1 MDKFF
6 KISERNSTIGTEIV
20 AGITTFLAMAYILFV
35 NPSTLEAAGMDWGA
49 VFVATGLAA
58 AIGTLIMGLYA
69 NLPIAQAPGMGMNA
83 FFAYYVVLTLGY
95 SWQQALAGIMISG
108 IIFVILSVTG
118 ARKAIINA
126 IPTSLKYAVGTGI
139 GFFIAF
145 IGFKNAGI
153 VVANPATFVGLGD
166 ITSGNALLALIGLVI
181 TFVLYVRKVKGSI
194 FIGMVITSIIGMFM
208 GLVSLPAAVISAPP
222 SLSTFGEAFGA
233 FGSDLFTVDFLIV
246 IFTFLFVDFFD
257 TAGTILA
264 VGFGAG
270 LVSEEGELV
279 DADKALLSD
288 SLATVIGAVL
298 GTSSVTSYI
307 ESLTGV
313 EEGGKTGLTA
323 VVTAGLFLLAL
334 FFSPLLSVVTAAVTA
349 PALIMVGA
357 LMVQSFGHIEWDD
370 IAVTIPSFLTVMMM
384 VLTFSIAE
392 GIAFGFVAY
401 TLLMVAT
408 NRAKTVSPIMYG
420 LTVFFILHFVL

>member
-6 KISERNSTIGTEIV
+6 KVSERNSTIGTEIV

-35 NPSTLEAAGMDWGA
+35 NPATLSATGMDFNA

-58 AIGTLIMGLYA
+58 AIGTAIMGLYA

-83 FFAYYVVLTLGY
+83 FFAYTVVLGMGY
-95 SWQQALAGIMISG
+95 SWQQALAGIMVSG
-108 IIFVILSVTG
+108 IIFVVLSLTG
-118 ARKAIINA
+118 ARKAIIAA
-126 IPTSLKYAVGTGI
+126 IPASLKYAVGTGI

-145 IGFKNAGI
+145 IGFQNAGI
-153 VVANPATFVGLGD
+153 IVDNPAVLVGLGD
-166 ITSGNALLALIGLVI
+166 ITSGNALLAIIGLVI

-194 FIGMVITSIIGMFM
+194 FLGMIATAIIGMFM
-208 GLVSLPAAVISAPP
+208 GLVELPTAVFSMPP
-222 SLSTFGEAFGA
+222 SIAPTFAAAFGE
-233 FGSDLFTVDFLIV
+233 FGSIWTPEFLVV

-270 LVSEEGELV
+270 LVNKEGELV
-279 DADKALLSD
+279 NAEKALLSD

-323 VVTAGLFLLAL
+323 LTTAVLFLLAL
-334 FFSPLLSVVTAAVTA
+334 FFSPLLVVVTSAVTA

-357 LMVQSFGHIEWDD
+357 LMIQSFGHIEWDD
-370 IAVTIPSFLTVMMM
+370 IAITIPSFVTVIMMI
-384 VLTFSIAE
+384 LAYSIAE
-392 GIAFGFVAY
+392 GIAFGFIAY
-401 TLLMVAT
+401 TVLMVAT
-408 NRAKTVSPIMYG
+408 NRGKQVSPIMYG
-420 LTVFFILHFVL
+420 LTVFFFLHFIL